1 MEEGG
6 RTYFANTRLAP
17 DQASGSNPKGKS
29 AKKNL
34 PSGRIR
40 TRRFVVPCH
49 GYAAV
54 VQQAADEAE
63 KLTLFCLL
71 MPTSSLG

>member
-29 AKKNL
+29 AKKKPPKRAN
-34 PSGRIR
+34 P
-40 TRRFVVPCH
+40 
-49 GYAAV
+49 
-54 VQQAADEAE
+54 DEA
-63 KLTLFCLL
+63 FRG
-71 MPTSSLG
+71 SLSWLCCCRATGGG

>member
-29 AKKNL
+29 AKKKPPKRAN
-34 PSGRIR
+34 PDK
-40 TRRFVVPCH
+40 RFVVPCH